1 MNSIPLSISEEMH
14 LLARQLHH
22 HFSPTQL
29 EELARK
35 AGFVQRKSKYT
46 VQDLVSLCVFL
57 NDHVSMTPLTRLFS
71 QLDASNHLS
80 MSVEG
85 LNQRFNSSAVA
96 FLQSL
101 FSTLLQVKN
110 RAFLFA
116 AL

>member
-14 LLARQLHH
+14 LLAQQLQH

-46 VQDLVSLCVFL
+46 AQDLVSLCVFL
-57 NDHVSMTPLTRLFS
+57 NDHVSMTPLARLCS
-71 QLDASNHLS
+71 QLDASNHLL
-80 MSVEG
+80 MSTEG
-85 LNQRFNSSAVA
+85 LNQRFNPSAVA

-101 FSTLLQVKN
+101 F
-110 RAFLFA
+110 
-116 AL
+116 